1 VTKDFSALVVSE
13 DSTIRSVI
21 SCIDRNGKGI
31 AIVLDTDNR
40 LIATVTDGDIRRAIL
55 AGLDAELPV
64 RELLNRRTNM
74 ASHGPITAPVGTPD
88 TTLLHMM
95 AETTVR
101 HIPLVDEENR
111 VIDIALLSE
120 LVKEYE
126 LPLRA
131 VVMAGG
137 FGTRL
142 RPLTEDLPKP
152 MLPLGSRPLLE
163 LIVEQLREAGIKRL
177 NVATH
182 YKSDVISEHFKDGQ
196 DFGVDIRYVKENQ
209 PLGTVGALS
218 LLEES
223 DEPLLVIN
231 GDILTRVD
239 FRAMHNFHREHNA
252 DLTVAVRQYEMRVPY
267 GVVDTDGVAVRG
279 ISEKPLLKQ
288 FINAGI
294 YLLSP
299 TVKRMIPNGQP
310 YDIPDLIQ
318 LLLREA
324 RTVVCFP
331 IREYWLDIGEA
342 DQYDQAQSDIAS
354 GGYDGNISRKDAKE
368 DAKPQRRV

>member
-1 VTKDFSALVVSE
+1 MTKDFSALVVSE
-13 DSTIRSVI
+13 DSTVRSVI
-21 SCIDRNGKGI
+21 SCIDKNGKGI
-31 AIVLDTDNR
+31 AIVLDADNH

-55 AGLDAELPV
+55 AGLDVQLPV
-64 RELLNRRTNM
+64 RELLNRR
-74 ASHGPITAPVGTPD
+74 AGISARGPITAPVGTPD
-88 TTLLHMM
+88 TTLLHIM
-95 AETTVR
+95 AETSVR
-101 HIPLVDEENR
+101 HIPLVDEDNR
-111 VIDIALLSE
+111 VLDVALLSE

-142 RPLTEDLPKP
+142 RPLTEELPKP

-163 LIVEQLREAGIKRL
+163 LIVEQLRDAGIRQV

-182 YKSDVISEHFKDGQ
+182 YKGDVISDHFKDGQ
-196 DFGVDIRYVKENQ
+196 DFGVDIRYVKEDQ

-223 DEPLLVIN
+223 EEPLLVIN

-239 FRAMHNFHREHNA
+239 FRSMLHFHREHNA
-252 DLTVAVRQYEMRVPY
+252 DLTVAVRQYELSVPY

-279 ISEKPLLKQ
+279 ISEKPVVRQ

-294 YLLSP
+294 YLLSAN
-299 TVKRMIPNGQP
+299 VRRMIPNGQP

-318 LLLREA
+318 LLLKEGRP
-324 RTVVCFP
+324 VVCFP
-331 IREYWLDIGEA
+331 IREYWLDIGKA
-342 DQYDQAQSDIAS
+342 DHYDQAKSDIAN
-354 GGYDGNISRKDAKE
+354 G
-368 DAKPQRRV
+368 VF

>member
-1 VTKDFSALVVSE
+1 MTKDFSSLVVTE
-13 DSTIRSVI
+13 DSSVRSVI
-21 SCIDRNGKGI
+21 SCIDKNGKGI
-31 AIVLDTDNR
+31 AIVLDADNH

-55 AGLDAELPV
+55 AGLDVELPV
-64 RELLNRRTNM
+64 RELLNRRT
-74 ASHGPITAPVGTPD
+74 SISPHGPIVAPIGTPD
-88 TTLLHMM
+88 TTLLHIM

-101 HIPLVDEENR
+101 HIPLVDEDNR
-111 VIDIALLSE
+111 VVDVALLSE
-120 LVKEYE
+120 LVKEFE

-142 RPLTEDLPKP
+142 RPLTEELPKP

-163 LIVEQLREAGIKRL
+163 LIVEQLRDAGIRKV

-182 YKSDVISEHFKDGQ
+182 YKGDVISDHFKDGQ
-196 DFGVDIRYVKENQ
+196 DFGVDIRYVKEDQ

-223 DEPLLVIN
+223 EEPLLVIN

-239 FRAMHNFHREHNA
+239 FRAMLHFHRDHNA
-252 DLTVAVRQYEMRVPY
+252 DLTVAVRQYELSVPY
-267 GVVDTDGVAVRG
+267 GVVDTDGVSVRG
-279 ISEKPLLKQ
+279 ISEKPVVRQ

-294 YLLSP
+294 YLLSAS
-299 TVKRMIPNGQP
+299 VRRMIPNGQP

-318 LLLREA
+318 LLLKNGRC
-324 RTVVCFP
+324 VVCFP
-331 IREYWLDIGEA
+331 IREYWLDIGKA
-342 DQYDQAQSDIAS
+342 DHYDQAKSDIAN
-354 GGYDGNISRKDAKE
+354 GIF
-368 DAKPQRRV
+368 

>member
-1 VTKDFSALVVSE
+1 MTKDFSALIVSE
-13 DSTIRSVI
+13 TSTIRSVI

-31 AIVLDTDNR
+31 AIVLDDDNH

-74 ASHGPITAPVGTPD
+74 SPGGPITAPAGTPD
-88 TTLLHMM
+88 ATLLHMM

-101 HIPLVDEENR
+101 HIPLVDEDNC
-111 VIDIALLSE
+111 VVDVALLSE

-137 FGTRL
+137 LGTRL

-163 LIVEQLREAGIKRL
+163 LIVEQLRDAGIKRL

-182 YKSDVISEHFKDGQ
+182 YKGEVISDHFKDGQ

-267 GVVDTDGVAVRG
+267 GVIDTDGVTVRG

-299 TVKRMIPNGQP
+299 SVKRMIPNGQP

-318 LLLREA
+318 MLLREA

-342 DQYDQAQSDIAS
+342 DQYDQAKSDIAN
-354 GGYDGNISRKDAKE
+354 GVFDHG
-368 DAKPQRRV
+368 

>member
-1 VTKDFSALVVSE
+1 MTKDFSELVVTE
-13 DSTIRSVI
+13 DSTVRSVI
-21 SCIDRNGKGI
+21 SCIDKNGKGI
-31 AIVLDTDNR
+31 AIVLDADNH

-55 AGLDAELPV
+55 AGLDVELPV
-64 RELLNRRTNM
+64 RELLNRR
-74 ASHGPITAPVGTPD
+74 ASISPHGPIVAPIGTAD
-88 TTLLHMM
+88 TTLLHIM

-101 HIPLVDEENR
+101 HIPLVDEDNR
-111 VIDIALLSE
+111 VVDVALLSE

-142 RPLTEDLPKP
+142 RPLTEEVPKP

-163 LIVEQLREAGIKRL
+163 LIVEQLRDAGIRKV

-182 YKSDVISEHFKDGQ
+182 YKGDVISDHFKDGQ
-196 DFGVDIRYVKENQ
+196 DFGVDIRYVKEDQ

-239 FRAMHNFHREHNA
+239 FRAMLHFHREHNA
-252 DLTVAVRQYEMRVPY
+252 DLTVAVRQYELSVPY
-267 GVVDTDGVAVRG
+267 GVVDTDGVSVRG
-279 ISEKPLLKQ
+279 ISEKPVVRQ

-299 TVKRMIPNGQP
+299 SVRRMIPNGQP
-310 YDIPDLIQ
+310 YDIPDFIQ
-318 LLLREA
+318 LLLKEGRP
-324 RTVVCFP
+324 VVCFP
-331 IREYWLDIGEA
+331 IREYWLDIGKA
-342 DQYDQAQSDIAS
+342 DHYDQAQSDIAN
-354 GGYDGNISRKDAKE
+354 G
-368 DAKPQRRV
+368 VF